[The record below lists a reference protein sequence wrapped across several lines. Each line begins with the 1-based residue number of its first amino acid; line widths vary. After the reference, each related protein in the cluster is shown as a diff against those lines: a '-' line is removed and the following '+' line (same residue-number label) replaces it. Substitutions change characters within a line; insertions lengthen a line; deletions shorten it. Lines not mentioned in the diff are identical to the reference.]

1 MVSFVKIYKKIGR
14 AMPKGYREYL
24 EKKLVCCGI
33 PTNVDIFIG
42 FTLLLSLLL
51 SFIISL
57 SLFLVG
63 FLNFLYFVI
72 AFLGIL
78 CVSVLVE
85 HAVLVLI
92 ADRKASFVD
101 EILPDALQLMAA
113 NIRAGITP
121 DRALLLAARPEFGP
135 LEIEIKRAAK
145 EALTGRSIEDALLEV
160 PKRIESK
167 MLNRAIRLIV
177 EGLRSG
183 GELATLLDETANDA
197 RQTQSLRKEV
207 RANVAMYGMFILFAV
222 AIGAPLLYAIS
233 THLVEMIIR
242 VSAGIQMPEVTGTAA
257 GLSMIK
263 FASPNIDPQF
273 IFNFS
278 IAAIIITTT
287 FGGIIIGLIEAG
299 KEKAGIKFV
308 FALIA
313 VGILVF
319 IGMRYL
325 LASMFLLPA

>member
-1 MVSFVKIYKKIGR
+1 MISFVKIYRKIGR

-24 EKKLVCCGI
+24 ERKLVCSGI

-42 FTLLLSLLL
+42 FTLLLCLFL

-57 SLFLVG
+57 SLFLLG
-63 FLNFLYFVI
+63 FLNFLFFLI
-72 AFLGIL
+72 AFLGFFALSIII
-78 CVSVLVE
+78 E
-85 HAVLVLI
+85 NAILVLI

-233 THLVEMIIR
+233 THLVEMIIK
-242 VSAGIQMPEVTGTAA
+242 VSSGIQMPEVTGMA
-257 GLSMIK
+257 GLSLIK
-263 FASPNIDPQF
+263 FAAPTIDPQF

-287 FGGIIIGLIEAG
+287 FGGITIGLIEAG

-313 VGILVF
+313 LGLLVF

-325 LASMFLLPA
+325 LASMFFLPA

>member
-1 MVSFVKIYKKIGR
+1 MISFVKIYRKIGR

-24 EKKLVCCGI
+24 ERKLVCCGI
-33 PTNVDIFIG
+33 PTSVDIFIG
-42 FTLLLSLLL
+42 FTLLVEIFL

-57 SLFLVG
+57 SLFLIG
-63 FLNFLYFVI
+63 FINFLYFII
-72 AFLGIL
+72 AFLGFL
-78 CVSVLVE
+78 CVFVLVE
-85 HAVLVLI
+85 HAILILI

-145 EALTGRSIEDALLEV
+145 EALTGRTIEDALLEI

-242 VSAGIQMPEVTGTAA
+242 VSAGIEMPETSAVG
-257 GLSMIK
+257 GLSIIK
-263 FASPNIDPQF
+263 FAAPSIDPQF

-278 IAAIIITTT
+278 MAAIIITTT

-313 VGILVF
+313 VGLLVF
-319 IGMRYL
+319 IGARLL
-325 LASMFLLPA
+325 LANLFFLPA